1 VFGFGVISTAV
12 WFYALFEWW
21 GTLAAVLLC
30 LPAGFGF
37 TIAAPILIGTLR
49 RTPLG
54 SDTVMTWLS
63 LVGGVAVG
71 TCGVIALSGPSGAI
85 VALCG
90 AALVMAG
97 LTVVQLRSANRNR
110 NR

>member
-1 VFGFGVISTAV
+1 
-12 WFYALFEWW
+12 
-21 GTLAAVLLC
+21 VLLC

-54 SDTVMTWLS
+54 NDSVMIWL
-63 LVGGVAVG
+63 LLLGGAAVAAGGVL
-71 TCGVIALSGPSGAI
+71 ALSGPSRAI

-110 NR
+110 